1 MISVGYEKEL
11 NKVTWS
17 FSTLH
22 QYEQCPYAFYLKKID
37 RTEVNEGNFYSE
49 AGGFMHEI
57 LEKIFSNKITLDK
70 AIDYFTDNY
79 SNAIVYPARRST
91 VEKKYSQGLDYLAS
105 LDLND
110 MVQYEI
116 LGVEKEVRF
125 ELDGYKFIGFIDL
138 LIRNKTTKEI
148 IIVDHKSSD
157 HFLKKDGTPLKNQ
170 KDNFEAYSKQMYLY
184 SKAVYDEYGKYPT
197 RIVWNHFYDMQVT
210 NIPFNKDDY
219 DAALQWAV
227 EIIRKIYADSEFNA
241 VNNYMM
247 CGVLCGYRN
256 SCCYAKEESESN

>member
-79 SNAIVYPARRST
+79 SNAIVYSARQST

-105 LDLND
+105 LELDD
-110 MVQYEI
+110 MAQYEI

-125 ELDGYKFIGFIDL
+125 ELDEYKFIGFIDL

-184 SKAVYDEYGKYPT
+184 SKAVYDEYGEYPT

-219 DAALQWAV
+219 DATLQWAV
-227 EIIRKIYADSEFNA
+227 EIIKKIYTDSEFNA

-256 SCCYAKEESESN
+256 SCCYAKEESEND